1 MRRLPFTLLRS
12 FALLNGSVSPYG
24 RASPAGQHG
33 ASSLKTYPI
42 GSRSSRCFS
51 IIAVLLA
58 AYLLLALGASGNQ
71 NMLFFLALVIA
82 FTCVELQ
89 NSWASVNAGTVV
101 LEWDGWTLNVLH
113 KGGLVATLDGARWVY
128 RERDYVVIAAG
139 NRMKRFNYGHVRS
152 NSAEL
157 TITGFYGTGLDD
169 LPERLAGLGP
179 AKERL
184 LRRLPFAGR
193 NRI

>member
-1 MRRLPFTLLRS
+1 M
-12 FALLNGSVSPYG
+12 
-24 RASPAGQHG
+24 
-33 ASSLKTYPI
+33 
-42 GSRSSRCFS
+42 
-51 IIAVLLA
+51 LLA
-58 AYLLLALGASGNQ
+58 AYLFLALGSAGNQ

-89 NSWASVNAGTVV
+89 NAWASVNAGTVV
-101 LEWDGWTLNVLH
+101 LEWDGRTLNVLH
-113 KGGLVATLDGARWVY
+113 KGGLVATLDNARWVY
-128 RERDYVVIAAG
+128 RERDYMVIAAG
-139 NRMKRFNYGHVRS
+139 TRMKRFNYGHVRS

-169 LPERLAGLGP
+169 LPERIARLGP